1 MPANCTVHPSSG
13 GGLVNGSSS
22 LSGKTG
28 PSPPNLAFLGMFLSV
43 FASLCVTIGLA
54 LQKRVHKRLLEE
66 GNSKRKYYQV
76 PLWWAALILIMS
88 DAFIDMA
95 TFGMAP
101 QSLLAPLG
109 AASLVWNTLLAP
121 CLLGERLGKI
131 ELLGTLIIIVGATL
145 AVAFSNH
152 ETPTYTMPDFH
163 KLWRAPLM
171 VCYEVFV
178 ILFMVTMYTIIKIKE
193 RHALKEATEDPNTA
207 AAPGGN
213 LKD

>member
-109 AASLVWNTLLAP
+109 AASLVWNTPSRRVCLASALAKLSCWAHSSLSSVQHSRSRFLTMRHLRIRCP
-121 CLLGERLGKI
+121 IFISFGERPLWC
-131 ELLGTLIIIVGATL
+131 ATKYL
-145 AVAFSNH
+145 
-152 ETPTYTMPDFH
+152 
-163 KLWRAPLM
+163 
-171 VCYEVFV
+171 
-178 ILFMVTMYTIIKIKE
+178 
-193 RHALKEATEDPNTA
+193 
-207 AAPGGN
+207 
-213 LKD
+213 